1 MTSLLAPR
9 FVKNLRKVC
18 YLTVRCDLMCF
29 LNIDSGFWLVL
40 GNARAVAGQWAL
52 GRAGILESGLDDGS
66 GSSTLVQVAMLLVR
80 CGRRGTVLLC
90 GVRRAASERR
100 QQKTTETGCT
110 FRIQLNRA
118 RKTLH
123 GTCLPLQQRL
133 VKCCGISAAS
143 KPAQAGS
150 RFVCAGSRF
159 CGAASL
165 GLLPSRVTAT
175 GQVTTAIGK
184 QFISF

>member
-1 MTSLLAPR
+1 
-9 FVKNLRKVC
+9 
-18 YLTVRCDLMCF
+18 MCF

-110 FRIQLNRA
+110 FRIQLNTTVNSTQHSTPSTFIA
-118 RKTLH
+118 KTEFFH
-123 GTCLPLQQRL
+123 Q
-133 VKCCGISAAS
+133 
-143 KPAQAGS
+143 
-150 RFVCAGSRF
+150 
-159 CGAASL
+159 
-165 GLLPSRVTAT
+165 
-175 GQVTTAIGK
+175 
-184 QFISF
+184 